1 MSKMQAEP
9 FTPGYFESSGTVTLE
24 SGQTIPFNTVC
35 QDNVFYDE
43 EGKAVGSMF
52 TYSYFRSDVENPE
65 TRPVIFHFNGGPGSG
80 SLWLHAGLFAPWRV
94 KFDDP
99 EAVAQPF
106 IPPYRV
112 ENNELCLIDI
122 ADLVFIDPVA
132 CGYGRLLDPAAV
144 ERFFGMDAD
153 ADSFNDLI
161 HSWLGRYDRW
171 QSPKFLLGESYGTNR
186 ACLLAES
193 LSGSAQDE
201 YSPVNLNGL
210 ILLGN
215 AIGTGDGV
223 NNYEGIENTLI
234 LLPTAAATNWYH
246 NDVPG
251 TLEDFVEQCYAFC
264 REEYATALY
273 QGDFL
278 SAEKKEAIAE
288 RVAYFSGLSKEL
300 VLEQN
305 LRLEK
310 MSYLKQVL
318 KDRGLEVGL
327 YDSRFTLPLN
337 RDFSMAN
344 MVRDDAAQASFAP
357 PFMVAISGPM
367 KRWLDITFSRKF
379 YASSSTASRNWK
391 RQSTRHAARSLAS
404 SMRRN
409 PRMQVLFSSGYFD
422 MQCKM
427 GEARYMV
434 SHAGLPLERVKM
446 SVYPSGHMSYLGEVG
461 AKQFADDVRA
471 MVSEALKP

>member
-9 FTPGYFESSGTVTLE
+9 FTPGYFESSGSVRLASGATV
-24 SGQTIPFNTVC
+24 PFRTVC
-35 QDNVFYDE
+35 QDNLFYDE

-52 TYSYFRSDVENPE
+52 TYSYFRTDVENAE
-65 TRPVIFHFNGGPGSG
+65 QRPVIFHFNGGPGSG
-80 SLWLHAGLFAPWRV
+80 SMWLHCGLFAPWRL

-99 EAVAQPF
+99 EAVQQPF
-106 IPPYRV
+106 VPPYRV

-122 ADLVFIDPVA
+122 ADLVFIDPVG
-132 CGYGRLLDPAAV
+132 CGYGRLLDPAATD
-144 ERFFGMDAD
+144 RFFGMDAD

-161 HSWLGRYDRW
+161 QSWLGKHHRW

-193 LSGSAQDE
+193 LSGSPQDE

-210 ILLGN
+210 VLLGS

-223 NNYEGIENTLI
+223 NNYEGIENTVI

-246 NDVPG
+246 NKLPG
-251 TLEDFVEQCYAFC
+251 SLEDFVEACYAFC
-264 REEYATALY
+264 REEYAGALF

-278 SAEKKEAIAE
+278 PAEKKDAIAE
-288 RVAYFSGLSKEL
+288 KVAYFSGLPKDL
-300 VLEQN
+300 ILEQN
-305 LRLEK
+305 LRIEK
-310 MSYLKQVL
+310 MAFLRQIL

-337 RDFSMAN
+337 KDFSQPN
-344 MVRDDAAQASFAP
+344 MVRDDSAQAQFAP
-357 PFMVAISGPM
+357 PFMAAISGPM
-367 KRWLDITFSRKF
+367 KEWLGITFDRKF
-379 YASSSTASRNWK
+379 YASASIAFRNWN
-391 RQSTRHAARSLAS
+391 RISHRHAAKSLAA

-409 PRMQVLFSSGYFD
+409 PKLRVLFSSGYYD

-434 SHAGLPLERVKM
+434 SHANLPLERVKM

-461 AKQFADDVRA
+461 AKAFADDVRA
-471 MVSEALKP
+471 MVLGE